1 MYELKHHKSLTLE
14 KWSGYSRGQQILM
27 IANELN
33 RAGNL
38 LKKKMMSEVKN
49 CYERAFELVDLT
61 TIDIKW
67 KRRLRELRRS
77 REVMAELYQDKILHP
92 NKNLLLYD
100 TLIKMN
106 IEAYNMI
113 G

>member
-1 MYELKHHKSLTLE
+1 MYALKHHKFLTLE

-38 LKKKMMSEVKN
+38 LNQDMLDEVNN
-49 CYERAFELVDLT
+49 CYERALELADLT
-61 TIDIKW
+61 TSDNKW
-67 KRRLRELRRS
+67 KGRSRELRRF
-77 REVMAELYQDKILHP
+77 REVLASLYADETGRVEL
-92 NKNLLLYD
+92 NKRIYD
-100 TLIKMN
+100 ALIRMHT
-106 IEAYNMI
+106 EAYNQI